1 MARNR
6 VIYQSQAL
14 FIAPSSTGVQ
24 VSGVSANGLTTTNT
38 PFTPLSTGS
47 LGSGISLLKKMDRI
61 QNCNFNFSINRQ
73 DINEF
78 GKLARLDSIVMES
91 PTVSL
96 DFSYYV
102 TDGFNERLL
111 GFNSYS
117 AIDSNTIE
125 NVQAISGLLN
135 DLQGNNYY
143 ILTVDEGEDVV
154 LGNLTP
160 SSSIVAIGNGFIS
173 EYGFEASVGAIPT
186 ANITVEAFNIKSDAN
201 ATPTTVTFAGA
212 PVGSDVGANITSI
225 TGNSPAI
232 DLSSSPAN
240 KFTSVGSAYKLD
252 YSRNF
257 TGAIGAGAGVNFT
270 GFTTG
275 ASNVTALRPGDLV
288 LTLPNSSDGIADIN
302 GNGQAHIQSFSF
314 TLPLS
319 RTVLQ
324 RLGNTFGFARAINVP
339 INMDL
344 TINGIVSELESLNLF
359 DKLGSPTAQTLSIS
373 LRDSSSAQKIVY
385 TIKGAIFQGES
396 YSENLGDNQTVDLTY
411 SVQIG
416 GANDANNGLFISGSY
431 NGTTQADDI
440 VKTFFKL
447 GSAKLG

>member
-24 VSGVSANGLTTTNT
+24 VSGVTAPGTAATST
-38 PFTPLSTGS
+38 PFTPVSTGS
-47 LGSGISLLKKMDRI
+47 LASGISLLKKMDRI

-117 AIDSNTIE
+117 ASDSNTIE

-212 PVGSDVGANITSI
+212 PAGSVVGANITSI

-232 DLSSSPAN
+232 DLFASPAT
-240 KFTSVGSAYKLD
+240 KLTSVGSAYKLD
-252 YSRNF
+252 YSRDF
-257 TGAIGAGAGVNFT
+257 VGAIGAGAGVNFT

-288 LTLPNSSDGIADIN
+288 LTLPNSDGIADIN

-359 DKLGSPTAQTLSIS
+359 DKLGSPTAQTLAIS

>member
-24 VSGVSANGLTTTNT
+24 VSGVSANGMTTTNT

-117 AIDSNTIE
+117 ASDSNTIE

-212 PVGSDVGANITSI
+212 PAGSVVGANITSI

-252 YSRNF
+252 YSRDF
-257 TGAIGAGAGVNFT
+257 TGAIGTNAGVNFT

-288 LTLPNSSDGIADIN
+288 LTLPNSDGIADIN

>member
-24 VSGVSANGLTTTNT
+24 VSGVTAAGTLATAT
-38 PFTPLSTGS
+38 PFTPVSTGS
-47 LGSGISLLKKMDRI
+47 LASGISLLKKMDRI

-117 AIDSNTIE
+117 ANDSNTIE

-186 ANITVEAFNIKSDAN
+186 ASITVEAFNIKSDAN
-201 ATPTTVTFAGA
+201 ASVTTVTTGA
-212 PVGSDVGANITSI
+212 APATSVVGADIVSI
-225 TGNSPAI
+225 TGTSPAI

-240 KFTSVGSAYKLD
+240 KFTSVGTAYKLD
-252 YSRNF
+252 YSRAF
-257 TGAIGAGAGVNFT
+257 SGAIGASAGVNFT

-288 LTLPNSSDGIADIN
+288 LTLPTSDGIADIN

-339 INMDL
+339 INMDV

-359 DKLGSPTAQTLSIS
+359 DKLGSPTARTLVIS
-373 LRDSSSAQKIVY
+373 LKDSSSAQKIVY
-385 TIKGAIFQGES
+385 TVKGAIFQGES

-416 GANDANNGLFISGSY
+416 GANDANNGLFMSGSY

>member
-24 VSGVSANGLTTTNT
+24 VSGVTAPGTAATST
-38 PFTPLSTGS
+38 PFTPVSTGS
-47 LGSGISLLKKMDRI
+47 LASGISLLKKMDRI

-117 AIDSNTIE
+117 ASDTNTIE

-201 ATPTTVTFAGA
+201 ATVTTVTSAGA
-212 PVGSDVGANITSI
+212 PAGVVGANITSI

-252 YSRNF
+252 YSREF

-288 LTLPNSSDGIADIN
+288 LSLPASDGIADIS

-359 DKLGSPTAQTLSIS
+359 DKLGSPTAQTLAIS

>member
-24 VSGVSANGLTTTNT
+24 VSGVTAPGTAATST
-38 PFTPLSTGS
+38 PFTPVSTGS
-47 LGSGISLLKKMDRI
+47 LASGISLLKKMDRI

-117 AIDSNTIE
+117 THDSNTIE

-201 ATPTTVTFAGA
+201 ATVTTVTSAGA
-212 PVGSDVGANITSI
+212 PAGVVGANITSI
-225 TGNSPAI
+225 TGTSPAI

-252 YSRNF
+252 YSRDF
-257 TGAIGAGAGVNFT
+257 TGTIGTAAGVNFT

-288 LTLPNSSDGIADIN
+288 LSLPASDGIADIS

-431 NGTTQADDI
+431 NGTTQADSI
-440 VKTFFKL
+440 VQTFFKL
-447 GSAKLG
+447 GAGKLG